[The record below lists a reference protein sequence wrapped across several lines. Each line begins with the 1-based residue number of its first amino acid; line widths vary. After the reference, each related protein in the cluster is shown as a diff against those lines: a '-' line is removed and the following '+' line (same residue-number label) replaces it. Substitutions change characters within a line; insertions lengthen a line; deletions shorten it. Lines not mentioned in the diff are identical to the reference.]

1 MDMKDNR
8 NLTIGILLSLGSVLL
23 TCTLYLGYHFMMA
36 EGINHFMMAE
46 GINRDL
52 NMEYALLARENKEL
66 QQKLEEKEK
75 AGSRVPT

>member
-1 MDMKDNR
+1 MKDNR

-23 TCTLYLGYHFMMA
+23 TCTLYLGY
-36 EGINHFMMAE
+36 HFMMAE

>member
-8 NLTIGILLSLGSVLL
+8 NLKIGIILRMGSVIII
-23 TCTLYLGYHFMMA
+23 CTLYLGY
-36 EGINHFMMAE
+36 HFMMAE

>member
-8 NLTIGILLSLGSVLL
+8 NHTIGILLSLGSVLL
-23 TCTLYLGYHFMMA
+23 TCTLYLGY
-36 EGINHFMMAE
+36 HFMMAE

>member
-36 EGINHFMMAE
+36 EGIN
-46 GINRDL
+46 RDL

-66 QQKLEEKEK
+66 QQK
-75 AGSRVPT
+75 

>member
-1 MDMKDNR
+1 MDMRDSR

-23 TCTLYLGYHFMMA
+23 TCTLYLGY
-36 EGINHFMMAE
+36 HFMMAE

-75 AGSRVPT
+75 AGNPIPT

>member
-36 EGINHFMMAE
+36 EGIN
-46 GINRDL
+46 RDL

-75 AGSRVPT
+75 AGNPIPT

>member
-1 MDMKDNR
+1 MDMSDNR

-23 TCTLYLGYHFMMA
+23 TCTLYLGY
-36 EGINHFMMAE
+36 HFMMAE

>member
-23 TCTLYLGYHFMMA
+23 TCTLYLGYHFM
-36 EGINHFMMAE
+36 IAE

>member
-23 TCTLYLGYHFMMA
+23 TCTLYLGY
-36 EGINHFMMAE
+36 HFMMAE

>member
-1 MDMKDNR
+1 MDMRDSR

-36 EGINHFMMAE
+36 EGIN
-46 GINRDL
+46 RDL
-52 NMEYALLARENKEL
+52 NLEYALLARENKEL

-75 AGSRVPT
+75 AGREVPT

>member
-23 TCTLYLGYHFMMA
+23 TCTLYMGY
-36 EGINHFMMAE
+36 HFMMAE

>member
-1 MDMKDNR
+1 MDMRDNR

-23 TCTLYLGYHFMMA
+23 TCTLYLGY
-36 EGINHFMMAE
+36 HFMMAE

>member
-36 EGINHFMMAE
+36 EGIN
-46 GINRDL
+46 RDL

-75 AGSRVPT
+75 AGREVPT

>member
-1 MDMKDNR
+1 MDMRDNR

-23 TCTLYLGYHFMMA
+23 TCTLYLGYHFM
-36 EGINHFMMAE
+36 IAE

>member
-1 MDMKDNR
+1 MDMRDSR

-36 EGINHFMMAE
+36 EGIN
-46 GINRDL
+46 RDL

-66 QQKLEEKEK
+66 QQRLEEKEK

>member
-36 EGINHFMMAE
+36 EGIN
-46 GINRDL
+46 RDL

-66 QQKLEEKEK
+66 QQRLEEKEK

>member
-1 MDMKDNR
+1 MDMRDSR

-23 TCTLYLGYHFMMA
+23 TCTLYLGYHFMK
-36 EGINHFMMAE
+36 AE

>member
-36 EGINHFMMAE
+36 EGIN
-46 GINRDL
+46 RDF

>member
-36 EGINHFMMAE
+36 EGIN
-46 GINRDL
+46 RDL
-52 NMEYALLARENKEL
+52 NMEYALLAMENKEL

>member
-23 TCTLYLGYHFMMA
+23 TCTLYLGD
-36 EGINHFMMAE
+36 HFMMAE

>member
-1 MDMKDNR
+1 MDMRDSR

-23 TCTLYLGYHFMMA
+23 TCTLYLGY
-36 EGINHFMMAE
+36 HFMMAE

-75 AGSRVPT
+75 AGREVPT

>member
-23 TCTLYLGYHFMMA
+23 SCTLYLGY
-36 EGINHFMMAE
+36 HFMMAE